1 MRTGQKTVV
10 TEMDCAGLGK
20 SESGKSSSFC
30 CATFIDV
37 LI

>member
-1 MRTGQKTVV
+1 MRMGQKTVV
-10 TEMDCAGLGK
+10 TKMDRTRLGK
-20 SESGKSSSFC
+20 SESSKSSSFC